1 MEQDG
6 CIALPKGRPREF
18 CIDGALAAALTVFWR
33 RGYESASMTELTS
46 AMGITKPSL
55 YAAFGNKEALFHKA
69 LDLYEREKLAYVGIA
84 LQEPTARLVAEKLLL
99 GALEMQSGTSDPK
112 GCLAVIAS
120 VACGCES
127 DTIKADIAARRA
139 SSNAALVAR
148 FEQAKK
154 NGELP
159 DDMAADAL
167 ANYLMSILQGLSV
180 QASGGASCA
189 TLRQLVATSMSVWPT
204 R

>member
-1 MEQDG
+1 MEQDV
-6 CIALPKGRPREF
+6 CIASPKGRPREF
-18 CIDGALAAALTVFWR
+18 CLNGALAAALTVFWR
-33 RGYESASMTELTS
+33 RGYESASMTELTT

-84 LQEPTARLVAEKLLL
+84 LKEPTARKVAETLLL

-112 GCLAVIAS
+112 GCLSVIAS
-120 VACGCES
+120 VACGAES

-139 SSNAALVAR
+139 SSSAALVAR
-148 FEQAKK
+148 FEEAKK

-159 DDMAADAL
+159 DDMEADAL
-167 ANYLMSILQGLSV
+167 AGYLVTILQGLSV

-189 TLRQLVATSMSVWPT
+189 DLRQLVATSMSVWPT